1 MSKSIVAEFNVP
13 DITTTLIDPFD
24 RARNFMYPSKSAVQK
39 VETRY
44 GLNERAQVIKTFR
57 EDKLLEGQVRA
68 IKDFYFKVYA
78 GHIKKLRER
87 LIKEKKLSEKE
98 RKEVLTKKRFEW
110 NEDTDPLRRDL
121 AIREFMR
128 RVKNYSLEAP
138 YRPPKEADIEEFVA
152 FDENTYIS
160 ERLTEGGLM
169 LEELKKQ
176 GLKPKGKR
184 FITKEEFNKEINP
197 EFSIIMGPKLATYF
211 PKAIINPDKQVFI
224 PGKRLWRMKTSRDY
238 EYEERDL
245 PDQIKE
251 MTKER
256 RKQELIK
263 WGKKQGII
271 PEFEDL
277 RPPPEEE
284 QKNRAGGKTRVMTD
298 YEEKVKG
305 YMTKI
310 LDRINEYIDE
320 VNERIKKKE
329 KSPEA
334 TKFGVIGGF
343 AVGIKVDTSKVGA
356 GIGKEVSITEGKKFR
371 EMFKGGA
378 KTAWLSHVDK
388 FRKEN
393 PELSYKEALKE
404 AKKTYTPMRKKER
417 EQQKVDTAEKKVE
430 KGPKPRK
437 LTKKQV
443 ALRFNSYS
451 ESRYSDF
458 NGYKPDFEKVWNEHI
473 KGKRFKDNEE
483 LLKAF
488 KEKFEGVEVERK
500 KAYLLTEKGKEEE
513 REKKNTEIRRKT
525 FKEKYEGKIPSKF
538 KFVDSQVMFSD
549 EVYER
554 ILKYHEK
561 KSGEKGHTE
570 YLKAQ
575 RDYELIANTQGAS
588 VDKDLRK
595 KWKKLINEEK
605 RKRKAMKSK

>member
-1 MSKSIVAEFNVP
+1 
-13 DITTTLIDPFD
+13 
-24 RARNFMYPSKSAVQK
+24 
-39 VETRY
+39 
-44 GLNERAQVIKTFR
+44 
-57 EDKLLEGQVRA
+57 
-68 IKDFYFKVYA
+68 
-78 GHIKKLRER
+78 
-87 LIKEKKLSEKE
+87 
-98 RKEVLTKKRFEW
+98 
-110 NEDTDPLRRDL
+110 
-121 AIREFMR
+121 MR

-138 YRPPKEADIEEFVA
+138 YRPPSEADIEEFVA

-197 EFSIIMGPKLATYF
+197 EFSIIMGPELATYF

-284 QKNRAGGKTRVMTD
+284 QINRAGGKTRVMTD

-310 LDRINEYIDE
+310 LDKINEYIDE

-329 KSPEA
+329 KSPKA

-356 GIGKEVSITEGKKFR
+356 GMGKEVSITEGKKFR

-488 KEKFEGVEVERK
+488 KEKFEEGGVEEKRK
-500 KAYLLTEKGKEEE
+500 KEKELQEKKKAEEL
-513 REKKNTEIRRKT
+513 EKKNIEFRREL

-538 KFVDSQVMFSD
+538 KFLPQREALDI
-549 EVYER
+549 YER

-561 KSGEKGHTE
+561 ESGEKGHTE

-575 RDYELIANTQGAS
+575 RDYELLKEGESDTL
-588 VDKDLRK
+588 KK